1 LSLVLAFFP
10 ARARGDIGIMIA
22 DPTGEGS
29 SAYTHAGHALVY
41 LSGVCAE
48 SPIRAR
54 LCNPGEQGSV
64 VTIFPNFHE
73 LKPYEWNMV
82 PLSLY
87 IDGTVTP
94 GDRLLY
100 GSRSVKA
107 ALAEKARSG
116 NLQEV
121 CGKGCPTLPH
131 SYWRDLVAATIER
144 DVFIYAVKTTRNQDE
159 AAVRWI
165 NAQPNTNHYNG
176 LTSNCAMFAQS
187 LMNTIFPHSVHRD
200 LLNDIGLMSPKAAA
214 HSFSRWA
221 HKHPELGFYSM
232 HFEQKPGSIR
242 RSGTASNG
250 TEAAI
255 HIKKYLIPAALIGDH
270 EVAGSFFVAY
280 LLTGRFNLYKEY
292 ARYPTPTLTG
302 LEAARQKGIKSGD
315 PEQTRVVEEEISAER
330 AAVNGTDREWATY
343 RQRFAEMTRD
353 AGLEREKEKTRLKQL
368 DTGKVFVDAYGN
380 AWLTYENHR
389 RVGITSTN
397 VLSKGSDPELAL
409 NLLMWRIEYVL
420 KAKNRMRPSMQEF
433 RQDWTLFE
441 EAYARSRSLEAAAK
455 ETPKIADDARIH

>member
-1 LSLVLAFFP
+1 
-10 ARARGDIGIMIA
+10 
-22 DPTGEGS
+22 
-29 SAYTHAGHALVY
+29 
-41 LSGVCAE
+41 
-48 SPIRAR
+48 
-54 LCNPGEQGSV
+54 
-64 VTIFPNFHE
+64 
-73 LKPYEWNMV
+73 
-82 PLSLY
+82 
-87 IDGTVTP
+87 
-94 GDRLLY
+94 
-100 GSRSVKA
+100 
-107 ALAEKARSG
+107 
-116 NLQEV
+116 
-121 CGKGCPTLPH
+121 
-131 SYWRDLVAATIER
+131 
-144 DVFIYAVKTTRNQDE
+144 VKTTRNQDE